1 VTTRSTHLKG
11 KLTMEEHE
19 QINAILKKLA
29 EKYHND
35 RDTFKKLNEIAT
47 LVTILVLKGA
57 TPRST

>member
-1 VTTRSTHLKG
+1 
-11 KLTMEEHE
+11 MEEHE